1 MMTKIYTYQ
10 PTHLQASV
18 LGGFIWQPVKDVCVC
33 I

>member
-10 PTHLQASV
+10 PTHLQAIV
-18 LGGFIWQPVKDVCVC
+18 LGGFWQPVKDVCVC